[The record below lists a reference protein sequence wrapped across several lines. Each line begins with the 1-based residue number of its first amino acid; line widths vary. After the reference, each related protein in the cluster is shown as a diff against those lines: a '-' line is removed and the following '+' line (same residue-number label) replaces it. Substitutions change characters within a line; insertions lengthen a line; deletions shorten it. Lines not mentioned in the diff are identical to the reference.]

1 MRWLGRIGT
10 LLDRLRSTYWFLPSL
25 LTAGAAVLAVFCV
38 AIDRWAERA
47 TPWLGWTYGGGA
59 EGARALLSAI
69 AGSMITVVSVTF
81 SVLVVALTVSSQH
94 FGPRLL
100 RSFMRDQPAQLV
112 LGAFTGTFAYCLLV
126 LRTVQGDGGD
136 RFSSFVPHL
145 AVSGAVV
152 AALIAV
158 GLLIYYVHHV
168 AVSMQVTA
176 ITNRIAGELERAIAH
191 LFPEPIGESADPR
204 MPDAMPP
211 PDDATPIPAPE
222 SGYVQEIDTERLLR
236 ETVDDSAT
244 IWLTARPGD
253 FVVRGESIGCLRTGG
268 QPDAVVERITA
279 AFTIGPDRTSQQD
292 AAFGIQQLVEVVLR
306 ALSPGTNEPFT
317 AITAIDR
324 LGQVLSMLAGRR
336 IPSAARVDD
345 SGRVRV
351 VALPRTFAQLAEDA
365 FGPIADYGGGH
376 PIVLS
381 HVFETIEHVLRH
393 ARRPNDAATLRR
405 LADRVW
411 DTADRSVDDRER
423 RHLLSQRHARIVG
436 PVDGAPSSTATTRQ
450 GPAERPRRR

>member
-1 MRWLGRIGT
+1 MRWLGRISS
-10 LLDRLRSTYWFLPSL
+10 LLDHLRSTYWFLPSL
-25 LTAGAAVLAVFCV
+25 LTAGAVVLALSCI
-38 AIDRWAERA
+38 AIDRWAERT
-47 TPWLGWTYGGGA
+47 TPWLGWTYSGGA
-59 EGARALLSAI
+59 EGARALLSAV

-112 LGAFTGTFAYCLLV
+112 LGAFTGTFAYCLVV

-136 RFSSFVPHL
+136 RYQLFVPHL

-152 AALIAV
+152 AALTAV

-176 ITNRIAGELERAIAH
+176 ITNRITGELERAIER
-191 LFPEPIGESADPR
+191 LFPDPIGESPDP
-204 MPDAMPP
+204 PAPEALPP
-211 PDDATPIPAPE
+211 PGDAIPIPAPA
-222 SGYVQEIDTERLLR
+222 SGYVQVIDSDRLLHS
-236 ETVDDSAT
+236 TVEQDAT

-253 FVVRGESIGCLRTGG
+253 FVVRGESVGCLRARTH
-268 QPDAVVERITA
+268 AEAVVVERVTG
-279 AFTIGPDRTSQQD
+279 AFVIGPDRTADQD

-324 LGQVLSMLAGRR
+324 LGQVLSILAGRR
-336 IPSAARVDD
+336 IPGAARVDD

-351 VALPRTFAQLAEDA
+351 VATPRTFAQLAEDA

-376 PIVLS
+376 PIVVS

-393 ARRPNDAATLRR
+393 TRRPNDAATLRR

-411 DTADRSVDDRER
+411 AAAERSVEDHQR
-423 RHLLSQRHARIVG
+423 RRLLAGLHARVA
-436 PVDGAPSSTATTRQ
+436 DAAGAPSR
-450 GPAERPRRR
+450 ERWDHSVSGCRDGQL